1 MSDNLKITE
10 WVCDGH
16 EALSAS
22 GITDTDELLDSAA
35 NALDHA
41 CSWDIMGEILFKA
54 EDGEYYVGT
63 VDFVI
68 SKANPDYVA
77 DMIRLQTN

>member
-77 DMIRLQTN
+77 DKLKEIG